1 MTSEFSDDGE
11 RDQRRMVRNP
21 KTGKRED
28 VNSLPT
34 TGYKRAYLELL
45 AEFEEWKGRLQ
56 NAVELEG
63 TLNFEKDK
71 WDLGETESAYRLCQ
85 TEREDKQVMEL
96 VAWKHASHFDP
107 DPDPVFSEEDSRN
120 NRSVAPDS
128 EQEGGSE

>member
-1 MTSEFSDDGE
+1 MSEDDNE
-11 RDQRRMVRNP
+11 REQRRMVRNP

-71 WDLGETESAYRLCQ
+71 WDLEETESAYRLYQ

-96 VAWKHASHFDP
+96 VAWKHASHLDP
-107 DPDPVFSEEDSRN
+107 DPDPVFLEEDSRN
-120 NRSVAPDS
+120 NRSVAPENKQS
-128 EQEGGSE
+128 EGGDGQ